1 VVQVLVSGIEDK
13 ADITRREDREDGDST
28 FV

>member
-1 VVQVLVSGIEDK
+1 VVQVLVSGIEEK
-13 ADITRREDREDGDST
+13 TDITRREDREDGEST